1 MKIDHTKAGI
11 RIRWGTKR
19 VPDLT
24 TEGKSSTAI
33 KTYHRHYVYQRLAGD
48 AWLLPG
54 HYLLRE
60 VIPPKVRG

>member
-24 TEGKSSTAI
+24 TEGTNSTAI
-33 KTYHRHYVYQRLAGD
+33 KTYHRHYVCETDPCNACAECDQRLGEGR
-48 AWLLPG
+48 PT
-54 HYLLRE
+54 
-60 VIPPKVRG
+60 

>member
-24 TEGKSSTAI
+24 TEEKSSNAI
-33 KTYHRHYVYQRLAGD
+33 KTYHLVQLRAEILTGD
-48 AWLLPG
+48 DLSA
-54 HYLLRE
+54 
-60 VIPPKVRG
+60 

>member
-24 TEGKSSTAI
+24 TEGKNSTAI
-33 KTYHRHYVYQRLAGD
+33 KTYHLHYVATEQHNVATTRACRSVSCDDVMTTL
-48 AWLLPG
+48 
-54 HYLLRE
+54 
-60 VIPPKVRG
+60 I